1 MNKRKVWTVVAGAG
15 VSAAVLIPGIVYAA
29 NDKATVEGGGIFIPN
44 STAPAELPKSTKA
57 EPVSANSTG
66 HSFSAA
72 TPSGQKDDADE
83 LENVEKLSPI
93 SANSSNSPVSPN
105 TANSPATPSSPASAN
120 DTNSPVS
127 ANSPASPASPDSPAS
142 AASPASP
149 ASAN

>member
-29 NDKATVEGGGIFIPN
+29 NDKTSVEGDGVLVPA

-57 EPVSANSTG
+57 APTSVNSAG
-66 HSFSAA
+66 HSFSAVS
-72 TPSGQKDDADE
+72 PSIQKDDSGK

-93 SANSSNSPVSPN
+93 SANSPNSPNSPN
-105 TANSPATPSSPASAN
+105 TANSPVSPVSAN
-120 DTNSPVS
+120 ETDSPVS